1 MSDYARSGV
10 DTNEADRALAR
21 LLLEIAPT
29 AAFGSQSEIGIG
41 HFAAVVRVGPL
52 HLALTTDGVGSKLL
66 IAQALGKYDT
76 VGIDCVAMNVND
88 LLCVGAKPL
97 AMLDYIAVE
106 RADPEVF
113 AQIGKGLC
121 EGARQAGVA
130 IVGGETAQIPEM
142 LRGAKPGSGLD
153 LAGMAIGLVP
163 DGGLIDGSKVQP
175 GDALVGIASSGV
187 HSNGLSLARQV
198 RAAQVPLRRVRG
210 RARHDRR
217 RGAAHPD
224 TDLRRPGRGARQG
237 GHRAA
242 RARAHHRRRVP
253 EHPPDRGARRLRDRL
268 PAAAARHPAAD
279 PEGRRARGRRAL
291 HRVQHGRGL
300 HGGRDRGRGR
310 PHPRGRARDR
320 ARRVAAG
327 PRGRRPRAQGADP
340 AGAAWSAD
348 PSSSRASRDPLRARG
363 DGPRDRR
370 PRRPALHRATAR
382 SRRPSS
388 CRSAPTPP
396 CAR

>member
-153 LAGMAIGLVP
+153 LAGMAIGVVP

-198 RAAQVPLRRVRG
+198 VQRKFRFDEYVAELGTTVGEALLTPTRIYVAQVEALAKAGIAPRALAHITGDGFLNIRRIEAPVGFEIDFLPPPPAILRLIQKVGELEAAELYTVFNMGVGLTAVVTEAEVDRTIAAVRATGLEAWRLG
-210 RARHDRR
+210 RA
-217 RGAAHPD
+217 
-224 TDLRRPGRGARQG
+224 
-237 GHRAA
+237 
-242 RARAHHRRRVP
+242 V
-253 EHPPDRGARRLRDRL
+253 
-268 PAAAARHPAAD
+268 AD
-279 PEGRRARGRRAL
+279 PERKVRILPEQLVGRSKQFTRE
-291 HRVQHGRGL
+291 
-300 HGGRDRGRGR
+300 
-310 PHPRGRARDR
+310 P
-320 ARRVAAG
+320 
-327 PRGRRPRAQGADP
+327 
-340 AGAAWSAD
+340 
-348 PSSSRASRDPLRARG
+348 
-363 DGPRDRR
+363 
-370 PRRPALHRATAR
+370 
-382 SRRPSS
+382 
-388 CRSAPTPP
+388 
-396 CAR
+396 